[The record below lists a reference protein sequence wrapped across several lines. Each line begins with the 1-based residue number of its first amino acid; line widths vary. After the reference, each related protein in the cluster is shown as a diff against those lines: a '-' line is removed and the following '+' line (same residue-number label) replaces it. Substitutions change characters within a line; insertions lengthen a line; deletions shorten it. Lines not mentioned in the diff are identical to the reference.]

1 MIGIVDLDMGNLRS
15 ISNAIAATGNDATI
29 LDSPEGF
36 EDVSHLILPGVGSY
50 RQAMSHMASRG
61 LYEPVRAFAA
71 TGRPLLGLCLGME
84 LLATSGDEGGFG
96 DGVGLIK
103 GHVRRFD
110 QAKVPSIPH
119 VGWND
124 VHFGRSHPVL
134 AGVREGV
141 DFYFVHSFFF
151 DVEHDSDVLGR
162 VEYGGSEYA
171 AIVAN
176 DNILGFQFH
185 PEKSQRNGL
194 RLLENF
200 CDWDGRC

>member
-1 MIGIVDLDMGNLRS
+1 VIGIVDLDMGNLRS
-15 ISNAIAATGNDATI
+15 ISNAIAATGNDARI
-29 LDSPEGF
+29 LNSPEGF

-50 RQAMSHMASRG
+50 RQAMSHMAARG
-61 LYEPVRAFAA
+61 LDEPVRSFAA
-71 TGRPLLGLCLGME
+71 SGRPLLGLCLGME

-96 DGVGLIK
+96 DGVGLIT

-110 QAKVPSIPH
+110 EAKVPSIPH

-124 VHFGRSHPVL
+124 VHFARAHPVL
-134 AGVREGV
+134 GGVRDGV

-151 DVEHDSDVLGR
+151 DVDRDSDVLGR

-176 DNILGFQFH
+176 DNVLGFQFH

-200 CDWDGRC
+200 CDWDGSC